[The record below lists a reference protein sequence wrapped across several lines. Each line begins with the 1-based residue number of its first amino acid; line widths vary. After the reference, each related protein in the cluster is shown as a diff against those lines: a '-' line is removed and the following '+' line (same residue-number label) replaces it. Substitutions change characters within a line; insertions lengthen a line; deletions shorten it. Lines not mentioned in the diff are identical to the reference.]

1 MQVAQISTDPQG
13 LDKGATLNEA
23 ALTALRPALFARYNA
38 LDTLRYDYPLVLIEG
53 EEVEKPLV
61 PLSLIVDEA
70 LRLVAPKGPEGE
82 ELRQQVLRLEQRMR
96 DKVSEGAEEKLSE
109 LWRISVAELVAES
122 GQSAFGPLDQNLDK
136 ARQTIRI
143 DGRVIG
149 CTEATPG
156 KVLAHVWQSMHLAR
170 ARKFRYKVDR
180 LVLKLNDILKSDH
193 IKSDEAHSPEALA
206 KSMGLD
212 GDNSIDFGVLSN
224 ILHRVRPEDRLPA
237 DRVARIRHVLQV
249 LQTQAFFG
257 PGRATYS
264 YPEKAVCYSY
274 VFQSCTEALDAYRDR
289 LPSVIEFTK
298 ALAIA
303 EMEVE
308 NKYVPDLHD
317 AVFADFDE
325 SDLTQEQMAFLPPAM
340 IFLRDGVT
348 DSSEIAR
355 AYEALACGL
364 PIKVMIQVDD
374 ILGPTSP
381 EPPRNSFG
389 AGTTRLASMAMG
401 INNAF
406 VVQSSSAHMTKM
418 QDDMVRAMHYGG
430 PAMFSIYSGAT
441 KSVPGIP
448 AYILAAAATEARA
461 FPNFCYDPSAGSD
474 WASRFDLSI
483 NPQVDEDW
491 PEHCLQFEDPTGV
504 RKSETIRFTFGDF
517 AIADVRYHRF
527 CEAVERSDWSAD
539 MVPFE
544 EWLDASGVSDDI
556 KRAYVHGVDERDA
569 LMRVVVDNKVLVAA
583 RRCKDAWNRLQEFA
597 GINNSY
603 VLAQLAEERRKREA
617 LLMELSN
624 AGTGPADADKPSPA
638 LVAEKPATAAE
649 PEGAPEEPESAAA
662 EVLDDMP
669 WIETA
674 RCTTCNECRQI
685 NDQLFGYNEN
695 MQAYIADPDAG
706 TYRQLVDAAE
716 GCQVSII
723 HPGKPRNP
731 NEPDLEDLMERAKPF
746 L

>member
-1 MQVAQISTDPQG
+1 MQVAQISTDLQG
-13 LDKGATLNEA
+13 LDKDASTESAELSV
-23 ALTALRPALFARYNA
+23 LRPALFARYNA

-61 PLSLIVDEA
+61 PLCQIIDEA
-70 LRLVAPKGPEGE
+70 LRLVAAQGPDGE

-96 DKVSEGAEEKLSE
+96 DKVSAGAEEKLSE
-109 LWRISVAELVAES
+109 LWRISEAELVAES
-122 GQSAFGPLDQNLDK
+122 GQSAFGPLDQALDR
-136 ARQTIRI
+136 ARQTIKF

-149 CTEATPG
+149 CTDATPG

-206 KSMGLD
+206 QSMGLD
-212 GDNSIDFGVLSN
+212 GDSSIDFSALSN

-237 DRVARIRHVLQV
+237 NRVARIKHVLQV

-257 PGRATYS
+257 PGRASYTY
-264 YPEKAVCYSY
+264 PDKAVCYSY
-274 VFQSCTEALDAYRDR
+274 VFQTCSEALDAYRDR
-289 LPSVIEFTK
+289 LPSIIEFTK

-308 NKYVPDLHD
+308 NKYVPELHD
-317 AVFADFDE
+317 AVFELFDE
-325 SDLTQEQMAFLPPAM
+325 SDLTEEQMAFLPPAM

-348 DSSEIAR
+348 ESSEISR

-381 EPPRNSFG
+381 VPPRNSFG
-389 AGTTRLASMAMG
+389 AGTARLASMAMG

-406 VVQSSSAHMTKM
+406 VVQCSSAHLAKM
-418 QDDMVRAMHYGG
+418 QKKLVGAMQYDG

-441 KSVPGIP
+441 QSVAGVAP
-448 AYILAAAATEARA
+448 YIQAAAATEARV

-474 WASRFDLSI
+474 LASRFDLSA
-483 NPQVDEDW
+483 NPQMDEDW
-491 PEHCLQFEDPTGV
+491 TEHSLRYEDPNGN
-504 RKSETIRFTFGDF
+504 RKEETLSFTFGDF
-517 AIADVRYHRF
+517 AVADGRYLRF
-527 CEAVERSDWSAD
+527 CQTVNRKGWTPD

-544 EWLDASGVSDDI
+544 EWLKTSEATADI
-556 KRAYVHGVDERDA
+556 KRAYVLAVDRQDA
-569 LMRVVVDNKVLVAA
+569 LMRVVLDEKIAVAA
-583 RRCKDAWNRLQEFA
+583 RRCKDAWNRLQELA

-603 VLAQLAEERRKREA
+603 VLAQLAEERKKREA
-617 LLMELSN
+617 LLIELSSDN
-624 AGTGPADADKPSPA
+624 GAAAPMAVPEPAPA
-638 LVAEKPATAAE
+638 QPAAK
-649 PEGAPEEPESAAA
+649 EEPQPLPDETDRAAD

-669 WIETA
+669 WIETS

-685 NDQLFGYNEN
+685 NDKLFGYNEN
-695 MQAYIADPDAG
+695 MQAYIADLDAG

-731 NEPDLEDLMERAKPF
+731 SEPDLDELMERAKPF

>member
-1 MQVAQISTDPQG
+1 MQVTQISTAPQG
-13 LDKGATLNEA
+13 QLEDASIDGA
-23 ALTALRPALFARYNA
+23 ALTALRPALFGRYKA
-38 LDTLRYDYPLVLIEG
+38 LDSLRYDYPLVLVDG
-53 EEVEKPLV
+53 EEVERPLV
-61 PLSLIVDEA
+61 PLCQIVDEA
-70 LRLVAPKGPEGE
+70 LRLIARKGPDGE

-96 DKVSEGAEEKLSE
+96 DKVAQGSEERLSE
-109 LWRISVAELVAES
+109 LWRICEAELVAES
-122 GQSAFGPLDQNLDK
+122 GQSAFGPLDQALDR
-136 ARQTIRI
+136 AWQSIRL

-149 CTEATPG
+149 CSELTPG
-156 KVLAHVWQSMHLAR
+156 KLLAHVWQSMHLAR

-180 LVLKLNDILKSDH
+180 LVLRLNDILKSDH

-206 KSMGLD
+206 QSMGLD
-212 GDNSIDFGVLSN
+212 GDKSIDFSVLSN
-224 ILHRVRPEDRLPA
+224 ILHRQRPEDRLPA
-237 DRVARIRHVLQV
+237 ERVSRIRHVLQV

-257 PGRATYS
+257 PGRATHN
-264 YPEKAVCYSY
+264 YPEKAACYSY

-308 NKYVPDLHD
+308 NKYVPHLHD
-317 AVFADFDE
+317 AVFASFDE

-348 DSSEIAR
+348 NSSEIAR

-381 EPPRNSFG
+381 VPPRNSFG
-389 AGTTRLASMAMG
+389 AGNTRLASMAMG

-406 VVQSSSAHMTKM
+406 VVQGSSAHMVRM
-418 QDDMVRAMHYGG
+418 QDDLVRAMHYGG

-441 KSVPGIP
+441 SSVPGVP
-448 AYILAAAATEARA
+448 AYILAAAATESRI
-461 FPNFCYDPSAGSD
+461 FPNFSYDPSAGKD
-474 WASRFDLSI
+474 LASRFDLSA
-483 NPQVDEDW
+483 NPQVEADW
-491 PEHCLQFEDPTGV
+491 TEHGLQYEDPAGV
-504 RKSETIRFTFGDF
+504 RKQERVRFTLGDF
-517 AIADVRYHRF
+517 ALADTRYHRF
-527 CEAVERSDWSAD
+527 CQKAGQEDLSGD

-544 EWLDASGVSDDI
+544 EWLERSGASDDV
-556 KRAYVHGVDERDA
+556 KRAYLWGIDPEDS
-569 LMRVVVDNKVLVAA
+569 LMRVVLDEKIVVAA
-583 RRCKDAWNRLQEFA
+583 RRCKDAWNRLQELA
-597 GINNSY
+597 GINNSL
-603 VLAQLAEERRKREA
+603 VLAKLAEERRKREA
-617 LLMELSN
+617 LLAELSSE
-624 AGTGPADADKPSPA
+624 GISPA
-638 LVAEKPATAAE
+638 PAAQKEPVAEPPAQCVDSQ
-649 PEGAPEEPESAAA
+649 PEADDDGSAAA
-662 EVLDDMP
+662 EVLDGMP

-685 NDQLFGYNEN
+685 NDRLFGYDEN

-706 TYRQLVDAAE
+706 TYRQLVEAAE

-723 HPGKPRNP
+723 HPGEPRNP
-731 NEPDLEDLMERAKPF
+731 AEPDLDDLRERAKPF

>member
-13 LDKGATLNEA
+13 LGTDASMEDA

-38 LDTLRYDYPLVLIEG
+38 LDSLRYDYPLVLIEG
-53 EEVEKPLV
+53 EEVEKPLM
-61 PLSLIVDEA
+61 PLCHIVDEA
-70 LRLVAPKGPEGE
+70 LRLVAPQGPDGE
-82 ELRQQVLRLEQRMR
+82 DLRQQVLRLEQRMR
-96 DKVSEGAEEKLSE
+96 DKVAAGAEEKLSE
-109 LWRISVAELVAES
+109 LWRISEAELVAEC
-122 GQSAFGPLDQNLDK
+122 GQSAFGPLDQSLDR
-136 ARQTIRI
+136 ARQAITL

-180 LVLKLNDILKSDH
+180 LVLRLNDILKSDH

-212 GDNSIDFGVLSN
+212 GDKSIDFSALSN
-224 ILHRVRPEDRLPA
+224 ILHRARPEDRLPA
-237 DRVARIRHVLQV
+237 ERVARIKHVLQV

-264 YPEKAVCYSY
+264 YPDKAVCYSY
-274 VFQSCTEALDAYRDR
+274 VFKSCTDALDAYRDR

-317 AVFADFDE
+317 AVFASFDE
-325 SDLTQEQMAFLPPAM
+325 SDLTEEQMSFLPPAM
-340 IFLRDGVT
+340 IFLRDGET
-348 DSSEIAR
+348 ASSEIAR

-374 ILGPTSP
+374 ILGPTSL
-381 EPPRNSFG
+381 EPPINSFG

-406 VVQSSSAHMTKM
+406 VVQGSSAHMARM

-441 KSVPGIP
+441 KSVPGVP
-448 AYILAAAATEARA
+448 AYILAAAATEARL
-461 FPNFCYDPSAGSD
+461 FPNFSYDPSVGAD
-474 WASRFDLSI
+474 LASRFDLSA
-483 NPQVDEDW
+483 NPQMEKDW
-491 PEHCLQFEDPTGV
+491 PDHALRYEDPTGV
-504 RKSETIRFTFGDF
+504 RKEETVRFTFGDF
-517 AIADVRYHRF
+517 ALADTRYHRF
-527 CEAVERSDWSAD
+527 CEAVERKNWSGD

-544 EWLDASGVSDDI
+544 EWLETSGASDDI
-556 KRAYVHGVDERDA
+556 KRAYLQGVDRQDA
-569 LMRVVVDNKVLVAA
+569 LMRIVVDDKIVVAA
-583 RRCKDAWNRLQEFA
+583 RRCKDAWNRLQELA
-597 GINNSY
+597 GINNSH
-603 VLAQLAEERRKREA
+603 VLAQMAEERRKREA
-617 LLMELSN
+617 LLAELSSEA
-624 AGTGPADADKPSPA
+624 AGPV
-638 LVAEKPATAAE
+638 VAEPVEPVAE
-649 PEGAPEEPESAAA
+649 PPQQPAEPQADSQDNDGATA
-662 EVLDDMP
+662 EVLEDMP
-669 WIETA
+669 WIETP

-695 MQAYIADPDAG
+695 MQAFIADPDAG
-706 TYRQLVDAAE
+706 TYRQLVEAAE

-723 HPGKPRNP
+723 HPGQPRNP
-731 NEPDLEDLMERAKPF
+731 SEPDLDDLMERAKPF

>member
-13 LDKGATLNEA
+13 LDTDASMEDAG
-23 ALTALRPALFARYNA
+23 LTALRPALFARYNA
-38 LDTLRYDYPLVLIEG
+38 LDSLRYDYPLVLIEG
-53 EEVEKPLV
+53 EEVEKPLM
-61 PLSLIVDEA
+61 PLCHIVDEA
-70 LRLVAPKGPEGE
+70 LRLVAPQGPDGE
-82 ELRQQVLRLEQRMR
+82 DLRQQVLRLEQRMR
-96 DKVSEGAEEKLSE
+96 DKVAAGAEEKLSE
-109 LWRISVAELVAES
+109 LWRISEAELVAEC
-122 GQSAFGPLDQNLDK
+122 GQSAFGPLDQSLDR
-136 ARQTIRI
+136 ARQAITL

-180 LVLKLNDILKSDH
+180 LVLRLNDILKSDH

-212 GDNSIDFGVLSN
+212 GDKSIDFSALSN
-224 ILHRVRPEDRLPA
+224 ILHRARPEDRLPA
-237 DRVARIRHVLQV
+237 DRVTRIKHVLQV

-264 YPEKAVCYSY
+264 YPDKAVCYSY
-274 VFQSCTEALDAYRDR
+274 VFKSCTDALDAYRDR

-317 AVFADFDE
+317 AVFASFDE
-325 SDLTQEQMAFLPPAM
+325 SDLTEEQMAFLPPAM
-340 IFLRDGVT
+340 IFLRDGET
-348 DSSEIAR
+348 ASSEIAR

-374 ILGPTSP
+374 ILGPTSL
-381 EPPRNSFG
+381 EPPINSFG

-406 VVQSSSAHMTKM
+406 VVQGSSAHMARM

-441 KSVPGIP
+441 KSVPGVP
-448 AYILAAAATEARA
+448 AYILAAAATEARL
-461 FPNFCYDPSAGSD
+461 FPNFSYDPSAGTD
-474 WASRFDLSI
+474 LASRFDLSA
-483 NPQVDEDW
+483 NPQMEKDW
-491 PEHCLQFEDPTGV
+491 PDHALRYEDSTGV
-504 RKSETIRFTFGDF
+504 RKEETVRFTFGDF
-517 AIADVRYHRF
+517 ALADTRYHRF
-527 CEAVERSDWSAD
+527 CEAVGRKNWSGD

-544 EWLDASGVSDDI
+544 EWLETSGASDDI
-556 KRAYVHGVDERDA
+556 KRAYLQGVDRQDA
-569 LMRVVVDNKVLVAA
+569 LMRIVVDDKMVVAA
-583 RRCKDAWNRLQEFA
+583 RRCKDAWNRLQELA
-597 GINNSY
+597 GINNSH
-603 VLAQLAEERRKREA
+603 VLAQMAEERRKREA
-617 LLMELSN
+617 LLAELSSEA
-624 AGTGPADADKPSPA
+624 AGPV
-638 LVAEKPATAAE
+638 VAEPVEPVAE
-649 PEGAPEEPESAAA
+649 PPQPPAEPQADPQDNDGAAA
-662 EVLDDMP
+662 EVLEDMP
-669 WIETA
+669 WIETP

-695 MQAYIADPDAG
+695 MQAFIADPDAG
-706 TYRQLVDAAE
+706 TYRQLVEAAE

-723 HPGKPRNP
+723 HPGQPRNP
-731 NEPDLEDLMERAKPF
+731 SEPDLDDLMERAKPF

>member
-13 LDKGATLNEA
+13 QGTDAFMEDA

-38 LDTLRYDYPLVLIEG
+38 LDSLRYDYPLVLIEG
-53 EEVEKPLV
+53 EEVEKPLI
-61 PLSLIVDEA
+61 PLCQIVDEA
-70 LRLVAPKGPEGE
+70 LRQVAPQGPDGE
-82 ELRQQVLRLEQRMR
+82 ELRQQVLHLEQRMR
-96 DKVSEGAEEKLSE
+96 EKVAAGAEEKLSE
-109 LWRISVAELVAES
+109 LWRISEAELVAEC
-122 GQSAFGPLDQNLDK
+122 GQSAFGPLDQNLDR
-136 ARQTIRI
+136 ARQTITL

-156 KVLAHVWQSMHLAR
+156 KVLAHVWQSMHLTR

-180 LVLKLNDILKSDH
+180 LVLRLNDILKSDH

-212 GDNSIDFGVLSN
+212 GDKSIDFGVLSN

-237 DRVARIRHVLQV
+237 DRVARIKHVLQV

-264 YPEKAVCYSY
+264 YPDKAVCYSY

-289 LPSVIEFTK
+289 LPSVIEFSK

-317 AVFADFDE
+317 AVFANFDE
-325 SDLTQEQMAFLPPAM
+325 SDLTEEQMAFLPPAM

-348 DSSEIAR
+348 DSSEISR

-389 AGTTRLASMAMG
+389 AGTARLASMAMG

-406 VVQSSSAHMTKM
+406 VVQGSSAHMTRM
-418 QDDMVRAMHYGG
+418 QDAMVRAMHYGG
-430 PAMFSIYSGAT
+430 SAMFSIYSGAT
-441 KSVPGIP
+441 KTVPGVP
-448 AYILAAAATEARA
+448 AYILAAAATEARL
-461 FPNFCYDPSAGSD
+461 FPNFSYDPSAGPD
-474 WASRFDLSI
+474 LASRFDLSA
-483 NPQVDEDW
+483 NPQMEKDW
-491 PEHCLQFEDPTGV
+491 PEHMLRYEDPTGV
-504 RKSETIRFTFGDF
+504 RKEESVTFTHGDF
-517 AIADVRYHRF
+517 ALADTRYHRF
-527 CEAVERSDWSAD
+527 CEAIERKGWSGD

-544 EWLDASGVSDDI
+544 EWLETSGGSDAI
-556 KRAYVHGVDERDA
+556 KRAYVQGVDRQDA
-569 LMRVVVDNKVLVAA
+569 LMRVVVDDKIVAAA
-583 RRCKDAWNRLQEFA
+583 RRCKDAWNRLQELA

-617 LLMELSN
+617 LLAELSSDS
-624 AGTGPADADKPSPA
+624 ASPA
-638 LVAEKPATAAE
+638 TVEPAQPVAEVAQPTAE
-649 PEGAPEEPESAAA
+649 PQAASEEEDSVAA
-662 EVLDDMP
+662 EVMDDMP

-695 MQAYIADPDAG
+695 MQAFIADPDAG
-706 TYRQLVDAAE
+706 TYRQLVEAAE

-731 NEPDLEDLMERAKPF
+731 AEPDLDDLMERAKPF